1 MTTEEILKLVQ
12 SDIHSTIVA
21 TLDDEGLPV
30 TCVIDMMLSDENSLY
45 FLTARGKAF
54 YRRLME
60 KPFVA
65 ITGLK
70 GETTMTSVSV
80 NLRGD
85 VRNIGKE
92 KLPEIFRENPY
103 MAEIYPTEAG
113 REVLEVFQI
122 YRGTGEVFDLS
133 QKPIFRQS
141 FAFGDAP
148 MKEHGYFVDQTKCL
162 SCGRCN
168 GVCPQNCIARKGK
181 RKIKQKHL
189 LSLKKALEIGKNIVV
204 I

>member
-162 SCGRCN
+162 AGGATGYAPRTASPEKEREKSSRN
-168 GVCPQNCIARKGK
+168 IACT
-181 RKIKQKHL
+181 
-189 LSLKKALEIGKNIVV
+189 VV
-204 I
+204 AVWKFARQRQFT